1 MLQRLEQTQTEIQ
14 TQQLSAL
21 QIVYARLLELPVADL
36 AARVQ
41 NEMVDNAALEE
52 ADRDEFPD
60 RGQEEPEGDETA
72 AAGNDSNDGE
82 TGGEELLGDYLTDD
96 DVPEYLKARADAVRE
111 QYEVPQADSVSFY
124 ENLRDQISEYNLT
137 DREREVMEYLIG
149 SLDGDGFLRKDLH
162 TLSDELAVY
171 HNIDVT
177 AEELERLLSVLHR
190 FEPRGIGAQSLQ
202 ECLRLQLED
211 PERRSHYDRLALK
224 VVNRCFK
231 DFVARKWDA
240 VMRRLKIDEETLKHV
255 RYVLTHLNP
264 LPGSALSENMQAAA
278 PTVLPDF
285 FVTAADNGD
294 MVVTLNNGDIPEL
307 RVSPSFKESI
317 REYSAHRS
325 RMTREQRETYTYV
338 KNKVESA
345 NIFIGLLKRRHQ
357 TLLAVMQA
365 IVDLQRPFFDD
376 DDESLLSPMTQKE
389 VAQKAGLDISTVS
402 RVTGSKYVQTL
413 YGIYPLKYFFSSQF
427 TAEDGGEIS
436 TRQVKV
442 AMTEILAAEDKHCP
456 LTDDGLAEAL
466 REKGFRVA
474 RRTVAK
480 YREMMGIPTAR
491 LRKD

>member
-1 MLQRLEQTQTEIQ
+1 MLQRLEQTQAEIQ
-14 TQQLSAL
+14 AQQLSAL

-52 ADRDEFPD
+52 ADREETPD
-60 RGQEEPEGDETA
+60 REPEEPEGDGET
-72 AAGNDSNDGE
+72 GNDGE
-82 TGGEELLGDYLTDD
+82 TAGEELLGDYLTDD

-111 QYEVPQADSVSFY
+111 QYEVPRADSVSFY
-124 ENLRDQISEYNLT
+124 ESLRGQISEYNLT
-137 DREREVMEYLIG
+137 EREREVMEYLIG
-149 SLDGDGFLRKDLH
+149 SLDGDGFLRKDLY

-177 AEELERLLSVLHR
+177 AEELERLLAVLHR
-190 FEPRGIGAQSLQ
+190 FEPRGIGARSLQ

-231 DFVARKWDA
+231 DFVARRWDA
-240 VMRRLKIDEETLKHV
+240 IMRRLKIDEETLKHV

-285 FVTAADNGD
+285 FVTAAGNGD
-294 MVVTLNNGDIPEL
+294 FVVTLNNGDIPEL

-325 RMTREQRETYTYV
+325 KMTREQRETYTYV

-345 NIFIGLLKRRHQ
+345 NVFIGLLKRRHQ

-365 IVDLQRPFFDD
+365 IVDLQRPFFED

-389 VAQKAGLDISTVS
+389 VAQKTGLDISTVS

-427 TAEDGGEIS
+427 TAGNGEEVS
-436 TRQVKV
+436 TRQVKA
-442 AMTEILAAEDKHCP
+442 AMAEVLAAEDKHCP

-466 REKGFRVA
+466 KEKGFRVA